1 MILKTVTT
9 KTRYSLLLALL
20 IASVGACSK
29 NPQEKDELGVP
40 ETSTVQPM
48 GLGGLAY
55 VTSQDAGVS
64 VIDLAT
70 MSVIKEFDVKAK
82 GPRGLG
88 VTDDGT
94 KLIVATRENESISV
108 IDTTTGEVI
117 KQIPVGKNPEF
128 VRVNGNLV
136 YVSSE
141 PSAKGGPPPKPGAE
155 EEDDDDDEE
164 KVPAKIAVVDLDKGE
179 KIREITGGPE
189 TEGIEFSADGKNLV
203 ITNEADNTVTVHDI
217 ESGKLVKTIKTHE
230 YGDRP
235 RGIKVSP
242 DGNTYLATLEY
253 GNKFMVMDKD
263 FNVIRTVDTGETPY
277 GISYN
282 RSGDR
287 IYVATNKQK
296 ALQVFDAK
304 TFEKIKDIPT
314 GNRCWHFTFTPD
326 DKHIMLACGK
336 SDAIYVFDTEKYEQS
351 KLIEVKNMPW
361 GIVTYPKAMGS
372 LDQAKLDPTEVAPA
386 K

>member
-1 MILKTVTT
+1 MNFKSVTT
-9 KTRYSLLLALL
+9 RTRYSFLLAAL
-20 IASVGACSK
+20 IAGLTACNK
-29 NPQEKDELGVP
+29 NAEEKDEHGVP
-40 ETSTVQPM
+40 ETATVQPM
-48 GLGGLAY
+48 GVGGLAY

-70 MSVIKEFDVKAK
+70 MDIIKEFDVKAK

-88 VTDDGT
+88 VTDDGK

-108 IDTTTGEVI
+108 IDTTTGEVL

-128 VRVNGNLV
+128 VRINGNFA

-155 EEDDDDDEE
+155 EEEDDDDEE
-164 KVPAKIAVVDLDKGE
+164 KVPAKIAVVDLEKGE
-179 KIREITGGPE
+179 KVREITGGPE

-217 ESGKLVKTIKTHE
+217 ETGKLVKTIQTHE

-242 DGNTYLATLEY
+242 DGSTYLVTLEY

-263 FNVIRTVDTGETPY
+263 FNVVRTVDTGETPY

-282 RSGDR
+282 RGGDR

-304 TFEKIKDIPT
+304 TYEKIKDIPT

-326 DKHIMLACGK
+326 DKHVLLACGK

-361 GIVTYPKAMGS
+361 GIVTYPRAMGS
-372 LDQAKLDPTEVAPA
+372 LDQADLKAEESAPA

>member
-20 IASVGACSK
+20 IASLGACSK

-155 EEDDDDDEE
+155 EEDDDDEE